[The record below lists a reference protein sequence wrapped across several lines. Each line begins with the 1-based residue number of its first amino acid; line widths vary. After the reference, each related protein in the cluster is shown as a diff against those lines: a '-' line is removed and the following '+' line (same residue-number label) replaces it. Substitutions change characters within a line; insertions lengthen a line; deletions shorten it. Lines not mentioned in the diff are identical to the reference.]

1 MCILLPSVYLRHC
14 NASITQHI
22 MQSHSSKVKHS
33 SSTSR
38 SSDTILQDHKA
49 PNNAPDQK
57 HRQKARRDVRNP
69 PTMFSDPLDSSS
81 SDTRSFDDDDMYGSD
96 SGVETISL
104 KHDLKEKARDN
115 KETMVCTCPTMYIR
129 AILHLRQEDSLI
141 PTFARMEVI
150 MNDIAIMVN
159 ALCEAEGIDA
169 TSIPSDAQDQS
180 SSLPLPHF
188 ASDMPSYLE
197 GSDHGKGG

>member
-1 MCILLPSVYLRHC
+1 MFILLPSVYLRLC

-49 PNNAPDQK
+49 PNNAPDWK
-57 HRQKARRDVRNP
+57 HRWKARRDVCNP

-81 SDTRSFDDDDMYGSD
+81 SNTRSFDDDDMYGSD

-129 AILHLRQEDSLI
+129 AILHLRQEDGLY
-141 PTFARMEVI
+141 AVDHR
-150 MNDIAIMVN
+150 
-159 ALCEAEGIDA
+159 
-169 TSIPSDAQDQS
+169 
-180 SSLPLPHF
+180 SLPAGPGRTIGRRNSHNGTMDGRCIHKSPP
-188 ASDMPSYLE
+188 AN
-197 GSDHGKGG
+197 GSSITVKPTWAHLLKVDVYHNWAY

>member
-1 MCILLPSVYLRHC
+1 
-14 NASITQHI
+14 
-22 MQSHSSKVKHS
+22 
-33 SSTSR
+33 
-38 SSDTILQDHKA
+38 
-49 PNNAPDQK
+49 
-57 HRQKARRDVRNP
+57 
-69 PTMFSDPLDSSS
+69 MFSDPLDSSS

-129 AILHLRQEDSLI
+129 AILHLRQEDGLI

-169 TSIPSDAQDQS
+169 TSIPSHAQINHLV
-180 SSLPLPHF
+180 SLCLTLHWICHHIWRG
-188 ASDMPSYLE
+188 AIMGRVAELCM
-197 GSDHGKGG
+197 